1 MQGGHPDNPGAA
13 FCLGRVR
20 GSRTAGR
27 HMNQQDDREGKTP
40 DAPNLAAQVQPLALV
55 READNMLGR
64 AGRDLEQI
72 IETLRSG
79 AFGPARD
86 LAPTLMLLEKAMGA
100 IFSERNKLERL
111 GAEKGGGDG
120 GELDLDAARAEIE
133 RRMAR
138 LRSSLGAGGVSGV
151 LE

>member
-1 MQGGHPDNPGAA
+1 
-13 FCLGRVR
+13 
-20 GSRTAGR
+20 
-27 HMNQQDDREGKTP
+27 MNQQINREDVVP
-40 DAPNLAAQVQPLALV
+40 DAPKGGVQAQPLALV

-64 AGRDLEQI
+64 AGRDLETI
-72 IETLRSG
+72 IETLRGG

-100 IFSERNKLERL
+100 IFSERSKLERL

-138 LRSSLGAGGVSGV
+138 LRSSLGPGGVSGV
-151 LE
+151 VE

>member
-1 MQGGHPDNPGAA
+1 
-13 FCLGRVR
+13 
-20 GSRTAGR
+20 
-27 HMNQQDDREGKTP
+27 MNQQINREDMVP
-40 DAPNLAAQVQPLALV
+40 DASKGGVQDQPLALV

-72 IETLRSG
+72 IETLRGG

-100 IFSERNKLERL
+100 IFSERSKLERL

-120 GELDLDAARAEIE
+120 GELDLAAARAEIE

-138 LRSSLGAGGVSGV
+138 LRSSLGAGGVSGLV
-151 LE
+151 E

>member
-1 MQGGHPDNPGAA
+1 
-13 FCLGRVR
+13 
-20 GSRTAGR
+20 
-27 HMNQQDDREGKTP
+27 MNQQDENAGGRPGPPFARQPE
-40 DAPNLAAQVQPLALV
+40 QPLALV

-64 AGRDLEQI
+64 AGRDLETI

-79 AFGPARD
+79 TFGPARD

-100 IFSERNKLERL
+100 IFSERSKLERL

-120 GELDLDAARAEIE
+120 AGLDLAAARTEIE

-138 LRSSLGAGGVSGV
+138 LRASRGAGGISGGA
-151 LE
+151 E